1 MKRIFWLLA
10 VLMLALLVVG
20 CAPDADEE
28 GAVDEAAE
36 DVGEAVEEAAED
48 AGEAVEEAVDEAEEA
63 VEEVEETTADA
74 MDEIVVGTVPEPEE
88 ALNFATV
95 VKLTGVGW
103 FDRMEE
109 GVNRFNADYENITA
123 FQQGPSQADAAL
135 QVQVIEDLIAQNVN
149 AINVVPF
156 QPESLEPVLQ
166 KARDAG
172 IIVISHEASNQQ
184 NVDYDIEAFDNAA
197 YGRHLMD
204 ALAEC
209 MGEEGQY
216 VVFVGSLTSKTHNE
230 WVDAAIEH
238 QAANYP
244 NMELVGDKN
253 ESYDDAQTAY
263 ERMQEVLVAYPDVKG
278 MQGSSANDVVGAGQA
293 VEEAGKNDTCVMG
306 TSLPSMSGALLETG
320 AVDMISFWDPALAG
334 YAMNSLALMVH
345 NGSAP
350 EDGMDLGIPGYG
362 SISSPDGKVWYGEA
376 WIDVT
381 AENLDQWNF

>member
-1 MKRIFWLLA
+1 MKRIFWVLA

-20 CAPDADEE
+20 CAPDADDE
-28 GAVDEAAE
+28 GPVDEAAE
-36 DVGEAVEEAAED
+36 DVGEAVDEAAED
-48 AGEAVEEAVDEAEEA
+48 VEDAAEEAADEAEEA
-63 VEEVEETTADA
+63 VEGTTADA

-109 GVNRFNADYENITA
+109 GVNRFDGDYENVTA

-166 KARDAG
+166 KARDQG
-172 IIVISHEASNQQ
+172 IIVISHEASNQE

-204 ALAEC
+204 ALAGC
-209 MGEEGQY
+209 MGEEGEY

-230 WVDAAIEH
+230 WVDAAIAH
-238 QAANYP
+238 QEETYP
-244 NMELVGDKN
+244 NMTLVGDKN

-293 VEEAGKNDTCVMG
+293 VEEAGKNDDICVMG

-320 AVDMISFWDPALAG
+320 AVDLISFWDPALAG

-345 NGSAP
+345 NGAAP
-350 EDGMDLGIPGYG
+350 EDGMDLGIPGYE
-362 SISSPDGKVWYGEA
+362 SITSPDGKVWYGEA

-381 AENLDQWNF
+381 ADNLDQWNF